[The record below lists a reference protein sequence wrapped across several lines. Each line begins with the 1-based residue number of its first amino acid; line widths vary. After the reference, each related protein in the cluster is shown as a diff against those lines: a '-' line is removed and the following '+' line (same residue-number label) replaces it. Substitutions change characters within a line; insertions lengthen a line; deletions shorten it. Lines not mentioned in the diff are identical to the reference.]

1 MQRGGG
7 EKNQWSLEQ
16 FRKIKCFGKE
26 LFVMDFAPY
35 KLLDIY
41 LCNMFMAVY

>member
-1 MQRGGG
+1 MG
-7 EKNQWSLEQ
+7 EKKKKNQLRLEQ

-35 KLLDIY
+35 KLLNIY
-41 LCNMFMAVY
+41 LCNMFMTVY